1 MPRWA
6 NYLISGVTYDSSNI
20 ISKIVQH
27 KDKDEGIGKGIIVD
41 REVIAKN
48 LRSGKTYA
56 TIFKR
61 LSEFQLGKKIHYPKA
76 KGHHYIRIDTNQA
89 EYDYLGDLLNV
100 EEIKAVLD
108 AEEQKMAIEEQKKI
122 DKKNAEEAA
131 KREEAA
137 EEAAKLAIQREKRLK
152 SIELEEA
159 LNIIEE
165 SHVETKKEASV
176 DASLQ
181 EINESEKTSN
191 EPEKKILSFI
201 DVKKGPE
208 YYFKRYIFEP
218 GYKQWFE
225 KNYPEY
231 TIYEAVGLTEL
242 EYAKIISKIKPEPEP
257 DPKSTDDTDVIE
269 VQELLDEQIHN
280 LESQI
285 IELQNVDNV
294 TNENIKQEKT
304 LPKGFEEK
312 NEDEKKI
319 RLEEKLK
326 EYENE
331 FNKKLSEI
339 KKSEIKV
346 DEEKIEEK
354 IESPYG
360 TMPKDYDNNN
370 EQEEAAR
377 QEEAKQLAKIVELEK
392 QVSEAEV
399 QKAAEEAEAQKA
411 AEEAEAREEA
421 ARQEEE
427 AKQLAKIAELEKQLN
442 DAEERKRIQRQEEE
456 AKQLAKI
463 AELEKQL
470 NDAEERKRIEEDDAT
485 RKIAKIAELEKQVEK
500 AVEAQNV
507 SVEDELEQQLN
518 KLQEIENKVKN
529 LGSKKTVKPS
539 SVQSNIAKD
548 IQAYCV
554 KCKSKRTVKNPEET
568 IMKNG
573 RPAIKGKCSVCDTK
587 VFRIGKV
594 SK

>member
-27 KDKDEGIGKGIIVD
+27 EDKDEGIGKGIIVD

-61 LSEFQLGKKIHYPKA
+61 LSEFQLGRKIHYPKA

-137 EEAAKLAIQREKRLK
+137 EEAAKLAIQRENRLK
-152 SIELEEA
+152 SIESEEA

-165 SHVETKKEASV
+165 SQVETKKEASV
-176 DASLQ
+176 DVNLQ
-181 EINESEKTSN
+181 EINESEKTSY
-191 EPEKKILSFI
+191 EPEKKNLSFI

-257 DPKSTDDTDVIE
+257 EPKNKDDADIAE
-269 VQELLDEQIHN
+269 VQKLLDDQIHN

-285 IELQNVDNV
+285 TELQNGDND
-294 TNENIKQEKT
+294 TYENVKQEKT

-331 FNKKLSEI
+331 FNKKISEI

-360 TMPKDYDNNN
+360 TMPKDYGSSN

-377 QEEAKQLAKIVELEK
+377 QEEEAKQVAKIAELER
-392 QVSEAEV
+392 QVS
-399 QKAAEEAEAQKA
+399 EAEAQKA

-427 AKQLAKIAELEKQLN
+427 AKQV
-442 DAEERKRIQRQEEE
+442 
-456 AKQLAKI
+456 AKI

-470 NDAEERKRIEEDDAT
+470 NDAEERKRIEEDEAT
-485 RKIAKIAELEKQVEK
+485 RKLAKIAELEKQVEK